1 MCPAVFVILSVSALI
16 FSVHILFI
24 EFMQKIKS
32 HINHILQSLAEFLLG
47 G

>member
-16 FSVHILFI
+16 ISVHILFI

-32 HINHILQSLAEFLLG
+32 HINHILQSLTEFLLG